1 MNLTLENVYEKIE
14 EQKDSALKDLAEFI
28 KIPSVSAKEQNL
40 QEAAVFSEQLLR
52 KNNYETKIHSTKGGP
67 VVTGWLDVGA
77 KRTLLFYDHA
87 DVQPA
92 EPFELWDSP
101 PFELTIKDGQAFGR
115 GVADNKG
122 EIIVRVYAIKAW
134 QEVMEELPCNL
145 KFVIETEEESSSKNL
160 GSYVKKDADFLKD
173 VDGCIWEFGGRN
185 QNDVQEFILGVK
197 GILYVQLSVETLSK
211 DAHSANAPVM
221 VNAGER
227 LQQAISKLKNDQ
239 NKILIPE
246 FYANIA
252 KISSEEE
259 QAIKDYSFNGEEL
272 KKSYGMDE
280 FPRGMTE
287 EEAKRAYFT
296 EPTCNL
302 CGFGAGWL
310 GEGGKTVIP
319 KDAVA
324 KIDFRL
330 VKNQDPEV
338 ILNNLR
344 KYLDHSGFPDVK
356 IDWWN
361 GYPAAKTPV
370 NHEFVKLCKR
380 ANEEVYNHAPAIQP
394 TSGGSGPMH
403 LFEQYMPIVSLGSG
417 HANSNAHSPNE
428 NIFIVDFIDGM
439 KCIAAILN
447 EMKDW

>member
-1 MNLTLENVYEKIE
+1 MNLTLENVFKKIE
-14 EQKDSALKDLAEFI
+14 GQKDLALKDLTDFI

-40 QEAAVFSEQLLR
+40 QEAAEFSEQLLR
-52 KNNYETKIHSTKGGP
+52 KNNYQTKIHSTKGGP

-101 PFELTIKDGQAFGR
+101 PFELTIKNGQVFGR

-122 EIIVRVYAIKAW
+122 EIIVRIYAIKAW
-134 QEVMEELPCNL
+134 QEVMGELPCNI

-160 GSYVKKDADFLKD
+160 ASYVEKDANFLKG

-185 QNDVQEFILGVK
+185 QNNVQEFILGVK
-197 GILYVQLSVETLSK
+197 GILYVQLSVQTLSK

-221 VNAGER
+221 TNAGER
-227 LQQAISKLKNDQ
+227 LLQAITKLKNEQ

-246 FYANIA
+246 FYTNIA
-252 KISSEEE
+252 KISSEEK
-259 QAIKDYSFNGEEL
+259 QAIKDYKFNGEEL
-272 KKSYGMDE
+272 KKSYGFDA
-280 FPRGMTE
+280 FPRGMKE
-287 EEAKRAYFT
+287 EEAKMAYFT

-302 CGFGAGWL
+302 CGFGSGWL

-319 KDAVA
+319 KEAMV

-330 VKNQDPEV
+330 VKDQDPET

-344 KYLDHSGFPDVK
+344 KYLDDSGFPDVK

-370 NHEFVKLCKR
+370 SHEFVEICKR
-380 ANEEVYNHAPAIQP
+380 ANKEVYNHEPEIQP

-417 HANSNAHSPNE
+417 HADSNAHSPNE

-447 EMKDW
+447 EMKNW